1 MGSKHGR
8 QSKRPAGFRSHR
20 GCRPEDDGP
29 FPALWEC
36 GRGAIHRPFRCGL
49 QRLLPAM
56 RACRLPV
63 LVFPPKGPSFSRKE
77 MPARPSRD
85 TGTKT
90 VAASPVFEV
99 ENDVLKPSYDA
110 AHVAL
115 KGLWRLPTKEEFSL
129 LVTGTTNSFADGGMT
144 FSGAGQT
151 MFLPATVFLS
161 ATTHVQPGTYTCYGQ
176 PIRPVFSIAF

>member
-1 MGSKHGR
+1 M
-8 QSKRPAGFRSHR
+8 
-20 GCRPEDDGP
+20 
-29 FPALWEC
+29 
-36 GRGAIHRPFRCGL
+36 
-49 QRLLPAM
+49 RLTAASSCNASLPIT
-56 RACRLPV
+56 CTG
-63 LVFPPKGPSFSRKE
+63 VFPEGAVLFSE
-77 MPARPSRD
+77 GDA
-85 TGTKT
+85 GTKT
-90 VAASPVFEV
+90 VAASTVFEV

-129 LVTGTTNSFADGGMT
+129 LVKGTTNSFADGGMT

-176 PIRPVFSIAF
+176 PIRHVFSIAF

>member
-1 MGSKHGR
+1 MRLTAASSCNASLPITCTGVSPEGAVLFSEGDAGSAI
-8 QSKRPAGFRSHR
+8 PGFAFEKENVRS
-20 GCRPEDDGP
+20 
-29 FPALWEC
+29 
-36 GRGAIHRPFRCGL
+36 
-49 QRLLPAM
+49 M
-56 RACRLPV
+56 
-63 LVFPPKGPSFSRKE
+63 SFSGVLE
-77 MPARPSRD
+77 ASAVNTATDYQFSVNDSDAGILYTRD

-129 LVTGTTNSFADGGMT
+129 LVKGTTNSFADGGMT

-151 MFLPATVFLS
+151 MFLPATGFLS

>member
-1 MGSKHGR
+1 M
-8 QSKRPAGFRSHR
+8 RPRCNPQAFSMRLTAASSCNASLPITCTGVS
-20 GCRPEDDGP
+20 PE
-29 FPALWEC
+29 
-36 GRGAIHRPFRCGL
+36 GA
-49 QRLLPAM
+49 
-56 RACRLPV
+56 V
-63 LVFPPKGPSFSRKE
+63 LFSE
-77 MPARPSRD
+77 GDA
-85 TGTKT
+85 GTKI

-151 MFLPATVFLS
+151 MFLPATGFLS

>member
-1 MGSKHGR
+1 MRLTAASSCNASLPITCTGVS
-8 QSKRPAGFRSHR
+8 
-20 GCRPEDDGP
+20 PE
-29 FPALWEC
+29 
-36 GRGAIHRPFRCGL
+36 GA
-49 QRLLPAM
+49 
-56 RACRLPV
+56 V
-63 LVFPPKGPSFSRKE
+63 LFSE
-77 MPARPSRD
+77 GDA
-85 TGTKT
+85 GTKI

-151 MFLPATVFLS
+151 MFLPATGFLS

>member
-1 MGSKHGR
+1 MRLTAASSCNASLPITCTGVS
-8 QSKRPAGFRSHR
+8 
-20 GCRPEDDGP
+20 PE
-29 FPALWEC
+29 
-36 GRGAIHRPFRCGL
+36 GA
-49 QRLLPAM
+49 
-56 RACRLPV
+56 V
-63 LVFPPKGPSFSRKE
+63 LFSE
-77 MPARPSRD
+77 GDA
-85 TGTKT
+85 GTKT

-151 MFLPATVFLS
+151 MFLPATGFLS

>member
-1 MGSKHGR
+1 MGSKQGR

-29 FPALWEC
+29 FLALWEC

-63 LVFPPKGPSFSRKE
+63 LVFPPEGAVLFSE
-77 MPARPSRD
+77 GDA
-85 TGTKT
+85 GTKT

-129 LVTGTTNSFADGGMT
+129 LVKGTTNSFADGGMT

-151 MFLPATVFLS
+151 MFLPATGFLS
-161 ATTHVQPGTYTCYGQ
+161 ATTHIQPGTYTCYGQ